1 MKLKYDNKHENTI
14 YNVSYYSFFSQA
26 LSFLFCEKKKKRLEA
41 KCPLIFYDVNF
52 PKKNSY
58 QV

>member
-1 MKLKYDNKHENTI
+1 MKTLYTMSVI
-14 YNVSYYSFFSQA
+14 IPFS
-26 LSFLFCEKKKKRLEA
+26 LRLLVFSSVKKKKKRLEA

>member
-26 LSFLFCEKKKKRLEA
+26 LSFLFCEKKKK
-41 KCPLIFYDVNF
+41 D
-52 PKKNSY
+52 
-58 QV
+58 

>member
-1 MKLKYDNKHENTI
+1 MFKMKLKRDNKHENTVNSI
-14 YNVSYYSFFSQA
+14 SYYSFFS
-26 LSFLFCEKKKKRLEA
+26 SVGKKKRLEV

-58 QV
+58 QG